1 MDLMA
6 TLVNQQNFDQ
16 GHRYADYSVG
26 DTMAAFGIAS
36 LVAVTAGGNKQ
47 KAGLAALF
55 AGLVAVGKK
64 LLIPLLI
71 GLAAIG
77 AFFKKLFGGKDP
89 KPQPDSSKV

>member
-1 MDLMA
+1 MA
-6 TLVNQQNFDQ
+6 TLVNQQIFDQ
-16 GHRYADYSVG
+16 RHRYADYSVG
-26 DTMAAFGIAS
+26 NTMAAFGIDS
-36 LVAVTAGGNKQ
+36 MVAVTGGGNKQ

-71 GLAAIG
+71 GLGAIG

-89 KPQPDSSKV
+89 KPQADSSKI